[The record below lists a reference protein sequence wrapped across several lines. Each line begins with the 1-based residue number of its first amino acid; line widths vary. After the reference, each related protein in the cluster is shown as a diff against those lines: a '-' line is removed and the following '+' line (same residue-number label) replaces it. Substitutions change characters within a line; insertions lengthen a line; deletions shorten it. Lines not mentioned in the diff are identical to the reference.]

1 MQPLIAGVA
10 APPIICQGEA
20 KRAPILSPPNCINF
34 GLTAQRACLPAVNE
48 P

>member
-10 APPIICQGEA
+10 APPDYLSVRGET
-20 KRAPILSPPNCINF
+20 RADPLTANCINF
-34 GLTAQRACLPAVNE
+34 GLTAQRGCLAAVNE